1 MFNLNNI
8 LRNEF
13 FLGSLILMILI
24 NTGNVITYVLHF
36 SMARLLGPV
45 DYGIFAVLTN
55 IIFIFSMPAVSIQ
68 TLISKYT
75 TRYNL
80 KKDFGRIRGIF
91 SYLMKE
97 SLVISAM
104 LYVAFLII
112 SLYVYKQLKISFF
125 LLALTGIFLF
135 IAFTYPILIGILQG
149 MKRFNAWGWNYVISC
164 FIKLVIA
171 VLLVTIGFRVYG
183 AIIGF
188 ILGNFISFLMLFP
201 LIKEILHS
209 KKIESRLDIF
219 SRESLPT
226 VLSML
231 VIVIMYSMDIIL
243 AKIFFNPE
251 IAGKYAIASLLGKTI
266 WFAASAVGN
275 AMFPISSEKYETG
288 KKSRGVMTK
297 TYFAVIFICI
307 TAVFIL
313 ATFPEFIIKILFDA
327 RYLDVANILSYIGI
341 GFSFFSLLNIHIL
354 HKISVDKLRMRH
366 VFILAILMVLQ
377 FFVLLFV
384 HSSLESFSILFMISN
399 IIIFIASI
407 LFIQK

>member
-135 IAFTYPILIGILQG
+135 IAFT
-149 MKRFNAWGWNYVISC
+149 
-164 FIKLVIA
+164 
-171 VLLVTIGFRVYG
+171 
-183 AIIGF
+183 
-188 ILGNFISFLMLFP
+188 
-201 LIKEILHS
+201 
-209 KKIESRLDIF
+209 
-219 SRESLPT
+219 
-226 VLSML
+226 
-231 VIVIMYSMDIIL
+231 
-243 AKIFFNPE
+243 
-251 IAGKYAIASLLGKTI
+251 
-266 WFAASAVGN
+266 
-275 AMFPISSEKYETG
+275 
-288 KKSRGVMTK
+288 
-297 TYFAVIFICI
+297 
-307 TAVFIL
+307 
-313 ATFPEFIIKILFDA
+313 
-327 RYLDVANILSYIGI
+327 
-341 GFSFFSLLNIHIL
+341 
-354 HKISVDKLRMRH
+354 
-366 VFILAILMVLQ
+366 
-377 FFVLLFV
+377 
-384 HSSLESFSILFMISN
+384 
-399 IIIFIASI
+399 
-407 LFIQK
+407 